1 MSRWVIPNEGY
12 VTLILDTPLAK
23 ADMLQALECAAKAG
37 QLRGDLDTFKTLL
50 ASQIEL
56 EAALAKAAA

>member
-1 MSRWVIPNEGY
+1 MSKWCVPNTGC
-12 VTLILDTPLAK
+12 VVLILDTDLAK
-23 ADMLQALECAAKAG
+23 ADMLQALDCAAKAG
-37 QLRGDLDTFKTLL
+37 QLRGDLDRFKTLL